1 MNQDFHSCL
10 KKYIYLP
17 QFLRMYFLHR
27 YKTFADF
34 QFIAMRCEDYDFLLI
49 LYATRTNLV
58 IIKGPGLFEPRP
70 RLDFAGEL
78 VSAFCS
84 FDLAH

>member
-1 MNQDFHSCL
+1 
-10 KKYIYLP
+10 
-17 QFLRMYFLHR
+17 
-27 YKTFADF
+27 
-34 QFIAMRCEDYDFLLI
+34 MRCEDYDFLLI
-49 LYATRTNLV
+49 LYAARTNLV